1 MIRGLEILEDLKNAF
16 TGHCRELKCE
26 TNYIQV
32 CEHKFSKI
40 EKELKALKIIR
51 DRNVAVGLLT
61 ITVTARAYNEG
72 IREMFHGYDDGKL
85 AQEEYDLLKEVL
97 K

>member
-1 MIRGLEILEDLKNAF
+1 MSKGLAILEDLKNAF

-40 EKELKALKIIR
+40 EKELKALEIINKAYGDYANHKISEYELIMT
-51 DRNVAVGLLT
+51 VGENT
-61 ITVTARAYNEG
+61 TC
-72 IREMFHGYDDGKL
+72 
-85 AQEEYDLLKEVL
+85 
-97 K
+97 

>member
-1 MIRGLEILEDLKNAF
+1 MSKGLAILEDLKNAF

-40 EKELKALKIIR
+40 EKELKALEIIKEKEV
-51 DRNVAVGLLT
+51 NVYDFKEYESKYEYNKHTKEEFQELT
-61 ITVTARAYNEG
+61 
-72 IREMFHGYDDGKL
+72 
-85 AQEEYDLLKEVL
+85 QEEYDLLKEVL
-97 K
+97 SNEA